1 MNEME
6 TLECISCDKFSVL
19 QLIDDNSCMEL
30 LRLYCE
36 KVDDGID
43 GLKVKE
49 GMMMLIDKMSENVV
63 EVLEEN

>member
-1 MNEME
+1 M
-6 TLECISCDKFSVL
+6 L

-36 KVDDGID
+36 KIHDTID
-43 GLKVKE
+43 GLKVKD
-49 GMMMLIDKMSENVV
+49 GMLTLIHKMKQHIF

>member
-6 TLECISCDKFSVL
+6 TLECISCDNFSVL

-36 KVDDGID
+36 KIHDNID
-43 GLKVKE
+43 GLKVKD
-49 GMMMLIDKMSENVV
+49 GMMILINKLEDNVF